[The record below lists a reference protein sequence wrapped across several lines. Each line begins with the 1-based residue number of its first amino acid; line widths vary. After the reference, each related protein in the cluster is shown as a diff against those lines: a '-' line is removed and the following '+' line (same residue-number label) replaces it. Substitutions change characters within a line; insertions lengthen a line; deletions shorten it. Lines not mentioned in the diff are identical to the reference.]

1 MSGQGDSCLS
11 CWHQE
16 VNRSEVHG
24 RGVFGEEGWMK
35 TKDQDEELRA
45 TGDGV
50 GAPGGGQ
57 RGPSKYKPRA
67 KAGQAGVVAS
77 VLSLVA

>member
-1 MSGQGDSCLS
+1 
-11 CWHQE
+11 
-16 VNRSEVHG
+16 
-24 RGVFGEEGWMK
+24 MK

-57 RGPSKYKPRA
+57 RGASKYKPRA

>member
-24 RGVFGEEGWMK
+24 RGVFREWGVDENKRSGW
-35 TKDQDEELRA
+35 RA
-45 TGDGV
+45 QGHKEMG
-50 GAPGGGQ
+50 
-57 RGPSKYKPRA
+57 
-67 KAGQAGVVAS
+67 
-77 VLSLVA
+77 